1 MAHPTLDDLVKVVGE
16 DDLFEEMVEDNV
28 ELQIELMEEDETTAG
43 QEVQAGSS
51 LQTGPWPPKLGE
63 HLAVNFEDGFYVGEV
78 LEILDDETVKVSYM
92 VPKKI
97 STASVELNPRL
108 FWYWPAQQDLMSTSR
123 AAVLPLRPVLKLA
136 APPSTKRF
144 VVFKLENLDFVE
156 KFADM

>member
-1 MAHPTLDDLVKVVGE
+1 MC
-16 DDLFEEMVEDNV
+16 
-28 ELQIELMEEDETTAG
+28 
-43 QEVQAGSS
+43 
-51 LQTGPWPPKLGE
+51 
-63 HLAVNFEDGFYVGEV
+63 GEV

-108 FWYWPAQQDLMSTSR
+108 FWYWPAQLDLMNTSR

-156 KFADM
+156 KFADIQSCLIIDVNKSICYSAQLDLSLKGL